1 MRTHELQEKAK
12 PYTVELRRNWD
23 RLKKS
28 VVRTQARLK
37 VAASEACRAGRAC
50 KGLKDQGN
58 SRARPVMV
66 ALSRRCGRHSRR
78 CVDKV

>member
-12 PYTVELRRNWD
+12 PYTVELRGNWD

-37 VAASEACRAGRAC
+37 VAASEA
-50 KGLKDQGN
+50 
-58 SRARPVMV
+58 
-66 ALSRRCGRHSRR
+66 
-78 CVDKV
+78 

>member
-1 MRTHELQEKAK
+1 MGRLAYALELQENEKAK

-37 VAASEACRAGRAC
+37 VAASEA
-50 KGLKDQGN
+50 
-58 SRARPVMV
+58 
-66 ALSRRCGRHSRR
+66 
-78 CVDKV
+78 